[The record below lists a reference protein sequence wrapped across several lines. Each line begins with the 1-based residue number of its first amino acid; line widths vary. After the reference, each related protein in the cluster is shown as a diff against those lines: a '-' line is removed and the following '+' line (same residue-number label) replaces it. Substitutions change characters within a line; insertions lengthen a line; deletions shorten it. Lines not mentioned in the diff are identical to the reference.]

1 MAGAALMWVEGEITA
16 RKDVVLPSAISVLL
30 CIISVV
36 SSTMKPC
43 SFIKSFTHSWSLL
56 GHLVGSGLAIKTADM
71 GSILFY
77 CCLLGRP
84 TKKGLQ

>member
-1 MAGAALMWVEGEITA
+1 MAGAALMWVEGEIIA

-43 SFIKSFTHSWSLL
+43 SFIHQVIHTFM
-56 GHLVGSGLAIKTADM
+56 VFIRP
-71 GSILFY
+71 
-77 CCLLGRP
+77 LGRFWSSH
-84 TKKGLQ
+84 